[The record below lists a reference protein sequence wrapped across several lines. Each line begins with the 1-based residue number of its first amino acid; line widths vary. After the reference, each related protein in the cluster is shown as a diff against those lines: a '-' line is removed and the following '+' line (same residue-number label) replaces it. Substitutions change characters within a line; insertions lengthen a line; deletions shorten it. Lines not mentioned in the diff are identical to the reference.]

1 MKTPLMLLQRFLI
14 PGIFLICLLSARAQ
28 RMEVTEKDVSPVVV
42 ESATISTEVT
52 GRIAVTTFDL
62 VFRNSNARIL
72 EGNFVFPLLDG
83 QSVVRFALDINGSLR
98 EAVPVEKTQGR
109 VVFEQIER
117 RRVDPGL
124 LEQTEGN
131 NYRARVFPIPAN
143 GTRRIVIAYQED
155 LARSSGKPTY
165 RINLNFPQPLKNF
178 HLSVAAFSDGLKS
191 PEARTTLKLDL
202 PAWRDARFLDIEKT
216 DFKASGLFEL
226 TLPPVEH
233 ARVITGKLEDKE
245 YFYAEV
251 QAAGSV
257 KARPAPHAI
266 GILWDSSGSGRER
279 DHDKEFALLDEWFG
293 LVKNVEVQLVR
304 LRDHAEAPISF
315 TIRDGKW
322 STLKAE
328 LKKTVYDG
336 ATSFDGL
343 ASNSAIDEW
352 LLFSDGLFNYGSQS
366 AQQLQ
371 LKGAVHTILAG
382 AKTDPAQLRSVA
394 AHHSGEFVNLL
405 ETEPA
410 ESAKKLRTESLR
422 VIAVDYDPE
431 AVAQVFPEPGTPIS
445 DDSLVVTGILRAS
458 NASVRVFLG
467 HNKTDAREFEI
478 ALRSGENPSR
488 LAARAWAATK
498 LALLSLNPTANRED
512 IRRTSQDFG
521 IVTANTSLIVL
532 ETLADYVRYAITPP
546 AELRSEWNIIQS
558 QTQADRQKSDDSHL
572 EAVLQVFKNRI
583 AWWEKKFPK
592 DDVKQPA
599 SSKGGEGIVS
609 RAAPDQ
615 TLMEP
620 SAVADLPA
628 QSPATTSDGE
638 EVILLSPFEIS
649 AAHDQGY
656 RASNSLAGSRMAPRA
671 AVMAEISA
679 QEKRKGDATE
689 DAPTATISLQSW
701 SPNAGY
707 LDHLRR
713 AAPEKA
719 YSVYL
724 EERADHTDQPGFF
737 LDVANTFFETKQPE
751 TALRILSNLAEM
763 ELEDVALLRVLAH
776 RLTQADRP
784 DLAKPLFERVL
795 IVRPDEPQSH
805 RDLALV
811 CAALKDYQRAVDLLW
826 EVVSKPWD
834 SRFPEVEQI
843 ALAELNAIIS
853 TCDATLDLSKINRRL
868 LKNLPVTTR
877 VILTWDANDCDV
889 DLWVTDPNGEVA
901 MYNHPLTYQ
910 GGHMS
915 RDFTGG
921 YGPEEFILR
930 TPKAGKYKVQ
940 INYFGDHR
948 QNALGPVTAQV
959 RLITHFGTK
968 EQKEERITVR
978 LKENK
983 ETLDIG
989 SFEISP

>member
-1 MKTPLMLLQRFLI
+1 MKTPLMLFQRFLVLSIFSIGLI
-14 PGIFLICLLSARAQ
+14 PARAQ
-28 RMEVTEKDVSPVVV
+28 RMELTEKNVSPVVV
-42 ESATISTEVT
+42 ESVSISTEVT

-62 VFRNSNARIL
+62 VFKNPNARIL

-155 LARSSGKPTY
+155 LARSAGEPIY
-165 RINLNFPQPLKNF
+165 RINLNFPQPLKTF
-178 HLSVAAFSDGLKS
+178 RLAVAAFSDGTKT
-191 PEARTTLKLDL
+191 PKARTTLGFDL

-216 DFKASGLFEL
+216 DFKAKGLFEL

-251 QAAGSV
+251 QITGSAM
-257 KARPAPHAI
+257 ARPAPHAI

-279 DHDKEFALLDEWFG
+279 DHDKEFALLDDWFA
-293 LVKNVEVQLVR
+293 LVKNVDVQLIR
-304 LRDHAEAPISF
+304 LRDRADAPVLF
-315 TIRDGKW
+315 AIRDGKW
-322 STLKAE
+322 SALKTE

-343 ASNSAIDEW
+343 ANNPAVDEW

-366 AQQLQ
+366 AQAQLP
-371 LKGAVHTILAG
+371 LKGAVHTILAC
-382 AKTDPAQLRSVA
+382 AKADPTQLHSIA
-394 AHHSGEFVNLL
+394 ARHSGEFVNLL
-405 ETEPA
+405 ETEGA
-410 ESAKKLRTESLR
+410 DSAKKLRTESLR
-422 VIAVDYDPE
+422 VIAVDYAPE
-431 AVAQVFPEPGTPIS
+431 TVAQVFPEAGTPIG
-445 DDSLVVTGILRAS
+445 DDSLVVTGLLRVPS
-458 NASVRVFLG
+458 TSIRVRIG
-467 HNKTDAREFEI
+467 HNNSDARDYEL
-478 ALRSGENPSR
+478 ALHSGENPSR
-488 LAARAWAATK
+488 LAARAWATTK
-498 LALLSLNPTANRED
+498 LNLLSLNPTANRED

-532 ETLADYVRYAITPP
+532 ETLADYIRYNITPP
-546 AELRSEWNIIQS
+546 AELRGEWSKVQS
-558 QTQADRQKSDDSHL
+558 QTQADRKNSYDIHL
-572 EAVLQVFKNRI
+572 DAVLRAFKDRI

-592 DDVKQPA
+592 GEPPQTNNLDKLEIGSASGMAAPA
-599 SSKGGEGIVS
+599 PTGISDSDEVIVLDQFSVS
-609 RAAPDQ
+609 RA
-615 TLMEP
+615 
-620 SAVADLPA
+620 SAGRRQDTQRERREAVGRVAAL
-628 QSPATTSDGE
+628 
-638 EVILLSPFEIS
+638 
-649 AAHDQGY
+649 
-656 RASNSLAGSRMAPRA
+656 
-671 AVMAEISA
+671 
-679 QEKRKGDATE
+679 QEKRKGDSGE
-689 DAPTATISLQSW
+689 DTPTATISLQSW
-701 SPNAGY
+701 KPNAGY

-719 YSVYL
+719 YAVYL
-724 EERADHTDQPGFF
+724 EERADHTEQPGFF
-737 LDVANTFFETKQPE
+737 LDVANYFFEAKQPE
-751 TALRILSNLAEM
+751 TAFRILSNLAEM

-795 IVRPDEPQSH
+795 IIRPDEPQSH

-826 EVVSKPWD
+826 GIVSKPWD
-834 SRFPEVEQI
+834 GRFPEIEQL
-843 ALAELNAIIS
+843 ALAELNAIVS
-853 TCDATLDLSKINRRL
+853 TCEAKLDLSKIDRRL

-877 VILTWDANDCDV
+877 VILTWDANDCDI

-930 TPKAGKYKVQ
+930 TPKPGKYKVQ

-959 RLITHFGTK
+959 RMITHFGTK

-989 SFEISP
+989 AFEISP

>member
-1 MKTPLMLLQRFLI
+1 MKTRLMLFQFFLVLGVFSIGLI
-14 PGIFLICLLSARAQ
+14 PVRAQ
-28 RMEVTEKDVSPVVV
+28 RMELTEQNVSPVIV
-42 ESATISTEVT
+42 ESAAISTEVT

-62 VFRNSNARIL
+62 VFKNPNARIL

-83 QSVVRFALDINGSLR
+83 QSVVRFALDIDGNLR

-143 GTRRIVIAYQED
+143 GTRRIVLAYQED
-155 LARSSGKPTY
+155 LVRSAGEPIY
-165 RINLNFPQPLKNF
+165 RINLNFEKPLKTF
-178 HLSVAAFSDGLKS
+178 RLSVAAFSDGTKE
-191 PEARTTLKLDL
+191 PKARTTLGLDL
-202 PAWRDARFLDIEKT
+202 PLWRDARFLDIEKT
-216 DFKASGLFEL
+216 DFKARGLFEL

-233 ARVITGKLEDKE
+233 ARIITGKLEDKE

-251 QAAGSV
+251 QTTGSA
-257 KARPAPHAI
+257 KARPASRAV

-279 DHDKEFALLDEWFG
+279 DHDKEFAVLDEWFS
-293 LVKNVEVQLVR
+293 LVKNVDIQLIR
-304 LRDHAEAPISF
+304 LRDHADAPIAF

-322 STLKAE
+322 SVLKSE

-343 ASNSAIDEW
+343 ANNSAIDEW
-352 LLFSDGLFNYGSQS
+352 LLFSDGLFNYGNQS
-366 AQQLQ
+366 AQTQLP
-371 LKGAVHTILAG
+371 LKGAVHTLLAC
-382 AKTDPAQLRSVA
+382 AKANPAQLRSIA
-394 AHHSGEFVNLL
+394 ARHSGEFVNLL

-410 ESAKKLRTESLR
+410 DSARKLRTESLR

-431 AVAQVFPEPGTPIS
+431 MVAQVFPEPGTPIG
-445 DDSLVVTGILRAS
+445 DDSLVVTGLLRVPKTTIR
-458 NASVRVFLG
+458 VRIG
-467 HNKTDAREFEI
+467 HNNTDARDFDLS
-478 ALRSGENPSR
+478 LRSGENPSH
-488 LAARAWAATK
+488 LAARAWATTK
-498 LALLSLNPTANRED
+498 LNLLSLNPTANRED

-532 ETLADYVRYAITPP
+532 ETLADYVRYNLTPP
-546 AELRSEWNIIQS
+546 AELRSEWNKLQR
-558 QTQADRQKSDDSHL
+558 QTSADQKNSHDIHL
-572 EAVLQVFKNRI
+572 DAVLRAFKDRV

-592 DDVKQPA
+592 DEPPKTANSETITYGVAD
-599 SSKGGEGIVS
+599 SM
-609 RAAPDQ
+609 AAPPP
-615 TLMEP
+615 TGAP
-620 SAVADLPA
+620 G
-628 QSPATTSDGE
+628 SD
-638 EVILLSPFEIS
+638 EVIALSPFSVSQAPASRRQNTQRERREAVGRL
-649 AAHDQGY
+649 AA
-656 RASNSLAGSRMAPRA
+656 L
-671 AVMAEISA
+671 
-679 QEKRKGDATE
+679 QEKRKGGSAE
-689 DAPTATISLQSW
+689 DTPTATISLQSW
-701 SPNAGY
+701 KPNAGY

-719 YSVYL
+719 YAVYL
-724 EERADHTDQPGFF
+724 EERADHTEQPGFF
-737 LDVANTFFETKQPE
+737 LDAANYFFEVKQPE
-751 TALRILSNLAEM
+751 TAFRILSNLAEM

-795 IVRPDEPQSH
+795 IIRPDEPQSH

-811 CAALKDYQRAVDLLW
+811 CAALKDYQRAIDLLW
-826 EVVSKPWD
+826 GIVSKPWD

-843 ALAELNAIIS
+843 ALAELNAIVS
-853 TCDATLDLSKINRRL
+853 TCDAKFDLSKIDRRL

-877 VILTWDANDCDV
+877 VILTWDANDCDI

-930 TPKAGKYKVQ
+930 TPKPGKYKVQ
-940 INYFGDHR
+940 INYYGDHR

-983 ETLDIG
+983 ETLEIG
-989 SFEISP
+989 AFEISPGKTEQPE